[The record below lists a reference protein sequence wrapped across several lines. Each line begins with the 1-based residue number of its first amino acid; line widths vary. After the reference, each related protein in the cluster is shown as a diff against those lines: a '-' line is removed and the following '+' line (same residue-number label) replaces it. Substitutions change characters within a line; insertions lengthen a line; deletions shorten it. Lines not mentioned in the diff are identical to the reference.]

1 MTGGIQPRAQSKGGG
16 DELLGPLMLL
26 TTTTGVVDAISFVG
40 LGHVFTANM
49 TGNVVFIGF
58 ALGGAH
64 ELSIQRSLAALG
76 AFATGAMVAGYVT
89 NRGAIRTPQ
98 RQLAF
103 GAGTEAALLLTSAII
118 AVGQSPPLSS
128 SSAYALIVLT
138 ALAMGVRNAVIRKL
152 AVADV
157 TTTVLTLTI
166 TGLVG
171 DAPFVGGHGT
181 RSGRKALSILLMF
194 AGALIGTV
202 LLLNWGFMIP
212 LALSALLALVVTVVA
227 VRRAPKGRVA
237 TTAND

>member
-1 MTGGIQPRAQSKGGG
+1 
-16 DELLGPLMLL
+16 
-26 TTTTGVVDAISFVG
+26 
-40 LGHVFTANM
+40 
-49 TGNVVFIGF
+49 VVFIGF
-58 ALGGAH
+58 ALGGAV

-76 AFATGAMVAGYVT
+76 AFATGALVAGYVT

-103 GAGTEAALLLTSAII
+103 GAGTEAALLIVATIV

-128 SSAYALIVLT
+128 SLAYALIVLT
-138 ALAMGVRNAVIRKL
+138 GLAMGVRNAVVRNL

-166 TGLVG
+166 TGLAG

-202 LLLNWGFMIP
+202 LLLTWGFMIP
-212 LALSALLALVVTVVA
+212 LALSALLSLAVAVVA
-227 VRRAPKGRVA
+227 MRQSTKVA
-237 TTAND
+237 TTANS

>member
-1 MTGGIQPRAQSKGGG
+1 MV
-16 DELLGPLMLL
+16 L
-26 TTTTGVVDAISFVG
+26 TMTTGVVDAISFVG

-64 ELSIQRSLAALG
+64 DLSIQRSLAALA

-89 NRGAIRTPQ
+89 SRGAIRTPE
-98 RQLAF
+98 RQLVFA
-103 GAGTEAALLLTSAII
+103 AGTEAALLFISAVI
-118 AVGQSPPLSS
+118 AIGMSPPLSS
-128 SSAYALIVLT
+128 SLAYALIVLT

-152 AVADV
+152 AVADI

-166 TGLVG
+166 TGLAA
-171 DAPFVGGHGT
+171 DAPLVGGHGT

-212 LALSALLALVVTVVA
+212 LALSTLLALAVTVVA
-227 VRRAPKGRVA
+227 ARRAPKVRPAA
-237 TTAND
+237 TPYD